1 MKILSHS
8 KNVSL
13 VASISALAIS
23 SNVYAVDNLMSS
35 QSYTGAII
43 VPNAQV
49 MDTGDIS
56 YLYGQGVPYRGK
68 TSDLDNIL
76 FSVGL
81 FDGLEAAGRIVT
93 KTYDCHLYPNV
104 PNYDPNCG
112 NGIRDL
118 SASFKY
124 QLPFIKDW
132 TGFDV
137 AFGAQDL
144 GGAANNFKTYYAVAD
159 YVPDFVP
166 ARFSAG
172 FGKSDISHGVLN
184 GPFASLEY
192 QPLDFVQLIAE
203 HDSAQFNAGLKV
215 FTPENYLPLDTQLSF
230 QYQFYTSGTA
240 DIDIW
245 SVAASAPLMGFS
257 ESRRV
262 NELTLE
268 DKISIEQAHHE
279 FSGVVQLK
287 KALVDEGF
295 LNVRI
300 SADDLGLNVAL
311 ENRRY
316 NRNQV
321 DGVGVALGIISSYVG
336 EGMLQDLG
344 VKNYQQQNIRLFN
357 LVNDIPMMEV
367 ITSAP
372 CYREFVKTGEPCR
385 NLIVRTSDVKK
396 RYAKAKFDKEAA
408 RSGFGRTQVIVSPA
422 LYHNTATEY
431 GVFDYSLALSTNL
444 YTSLWKGAALDVRHL
459 MPLADSDDFEE
470 GRIWADD
477 AFENEVDRV
486 LFHQAFQLPYN
497 LTTQFSFGQVYGN
510 FLGFL
515 NETQYAS
522 NSGRHILGSEYAN
535 FSAQDKFDAK
545 GDAIV
550 DATPIIG
557 HYTYARPDWN
567 WQGKVQAGQFWKGD
581 EGVRVTSSHW
591 LGDVRVDAS
600 YQTTKAVGNSEAEDF
615 VTLSIAIPLTPWR
628 DMSPDYV
635 QLRGIDQFVYA
646 LQTRVGKSHNQLG
659 EGLGVDTGLQHNI
672 ERQYFNRNR
681 IGASY
686 YQENRQRLRNAYL
699 KYLEAVK

>member
-8 KNVSL
+8 RNAAL
-13 VASISALAIS
+13 IAFLSALVIAP
-23 SNVYAVDNLMSS
+23 NAYAVDNLMSS

-56 YLYGQGVPYRGK
+56 YLYGQGVPYKGK
-68 TSDLDNIL
+68 TSELDNIL

-81 FDGLEAAGRIVT
+81 FEGFEAAGRIVT
-93 KTYDCHLYPNV
+93 KTYDCHLYTNV
-104 PNYDPNCG
+104 PNYNPNCG

-124 QLPFIKDW
+124 QLPFVKDW
-132 TGFDV
+132 TGFDLAV
-137 AFGAQDL
+137 GVQDL
-144 GGAANNFKTYYAVAD
+144 GGAASNFETFYAVAD
-159 YVPDFVP
+159 FEPDFVP

-172 FGKSDISHGVLN
+172 YGKSEVSHGVLN

-203 HDSAQFNAGLKV
+203 HDSHQFNAGLKV
-215 FTPENYLPLDTQLSF
+215 FTPEHYLPLDTQLSF
-230 QYQFYTSGTA
+230 QYQFYTSGNA

-245 SVAASAPLMGFS
+245 SVAASTPLMGFS

-268 DKISIEQAHHE
+268 DKIAVEQAHHK
-279 FSGVVQLK
+279 FAGLVQLK

-300 SADDLGLNVAL
+300 SVDDIGLNVAL

-344 VKNYQQQNIRLFN
+344 IKNYQQQNIRLFN
-357 LVNDIPMMEV
+357 LVNDMPMMEV

-372 CYREFVKTGEPCR
+372 CYREFVKTGGPCKT
-385 NLIVRTSDVKK
+385 LLVRTSDVKK
-396 RYAKAKFDKEAA
+396 SYAKANFGEEVT

-431 GVFDYSLALSTNL
+431 GVFDYSLALATNL
-444 YTSLWKGAALDVRHL
+444 YTPLWKGAALDLRHV
-459 MPLADSDDFEE
+459 MPLAESDDFEE
-470 GRIWADD
+470 GRIWGDD

-510 FLGFL
+510 YLGAL

-522 NSGRHILGSEYAN
+522 NSGRHILGAEFAN
-535 FSAQDKFDAK
+535 FSAQDKFDSRGK
-545 GDAIV
+545 AIL
-550 DATPIIG
+550 DATPMIG
-557 HYTYARPDWN
+557 HYTYSRPDWN

-581 EGVRVTSSHW
+581 EGVRVTTSHW

-600 YQTTKAVGNSEAEDF
+600 YQTTKAVGKSEYEDF
-615 VTLSIAIPLTPWR
+615 VTLGIAIPLTLWR
-628 DMSPDYV
+628 DMSPGYV

-646 LQTRVGKSHNQLG
+646 LQTRVGESHNQLG
-659 EGLGVDTGLQHNI
+659 TGLGVDTGLQHNI

-686 YQENRQRLRNAYL
+686 YHENRQRLRNAYL
-699 KYLEAVK
+699 KYLESVK